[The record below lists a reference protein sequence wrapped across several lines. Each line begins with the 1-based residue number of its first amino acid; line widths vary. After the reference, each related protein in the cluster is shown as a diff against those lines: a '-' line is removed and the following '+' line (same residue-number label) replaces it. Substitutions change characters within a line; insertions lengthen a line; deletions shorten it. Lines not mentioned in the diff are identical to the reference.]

1 MCITFTIM
9 ENEQKLIGVLAGGY
23 SSERGISLASGKTAY
38 DAFIEAGYQ
47 TLFIEL
53 DREGFKVDGELVKIS
68 DLGLSYVFNV
78 IHGTPGEDGH
88 ISGML
93 EVFRIPHSTCDT
105 FSSALTFSKFQC
117 NTLLRDRGI
126 AVPRGMSLT
135 ALPEP
140 SVLDGWKFP
149 LFVKPNRS
157 GSSFGVSRI
166 TDQSEF
172 AQAFA
177 EAQKECVEVI
187 VEEGVRG
194 TEVGCGVLRSA
205 YDFGEGVKLD
215 TQKTQAI
222 AITEIVPTE
231 STFFDYQAKYDGKSQ
246 EITPA
251 RIPVETDSKIRE
263 ISMRTYDILGLKGIV
278 RMDFIIDHTRGPVLI
293 EVNSIP
299 GLSPASIVPQQVAY
313 RGWKLSEVLST
324 LAEEQI
330 A

>member
-1 MCITFTIM
+1 M
-9 ENEQKLIGVLAGGY
+9 ENVQKLIGVLAGGY

-38 DAFIEAGYQ
+38 DAFVEAGYS
-47 TLFIEL
+47 TIFIEL
-53 DREGFKVDGELVKIS
+53 DREGFKVDGALVKIS
-68 DLGLSYVFNV
+68 DLGLAYVFNV

-93 EVFRIPHSTCDT
+93 EVFGIPHSTCDT
-105 FSSALTFSKFQC
+105 FTSALTFSKFQC
-117 NTLLRDRGI
+117 NTLLRDKGI
-126 AVPRGMSLT
+126 VVPRGTSLME
-135 ALPEP
+135 LPDL
-140 SVLDGWKFP
+140 SIFDDWNFP

-166 TDQSEF
+166 TSITEF
-172 AQAFA
+172 SKAFE
-177 EAQKECVEVI
+177 EAQRECQEVI
-187 VEEGVRG
+187 VEEGITG
-194 TEVGCGVLRSA
+194 IEVGCGVLRST
-205 YDFGEGVKLD
+205 YDFGVGAQLD

-231 STFFDYQAKYDGKSQ
+231 SAFFDYEAKYDGKSQ

-251 RIPVETDSKIRE
+251 RISAETDAIIQD
-263 ISMRTYDILGLKGIV
+263 ISIRTYDALALKGIV
-278 RMDFIIDHTRGPVLI
+278 RMDFIIDANKGPVLI

-313 RGWKLSEVLST
+313 RGWRLSEVLSR

>member
-1 MCITFTIM
+1 M
-9 ENEQKLIGVLAGGY
+9 ENVQKLIGVLAGGY

-38 DAFIEAGYQ
+38 DAFVEAGY
-47 TLFIEL
+47 TTIFIEL
-53 DREGFKVDGELVKIS
+53 DREGFKVDGALVKIS

-93 EVFRIPHSTCDT
+93 EVFGIPHSTCDT
-105 FSSALTFSKFQC
+105 FTSALTFSKFQC
-117 NTLLRDRGI
+117 NTLLRDKGI
-126 AVPRGMSLT
+126 VVPRGMSL
-135 ALPEP
+135 LEMPEK
-140 SVLDGWKFP
+140 SIFNDWNFP

-166 TDQSEF
+166 TSITEF
-172 AQAFA
+172 AKAFK
-177 EAQKECVEVI
+177 EAQKECQEVI
-187 VEEGVRG
+187 VEEGVSG
-194 TEVGCGVLRSA
+194 VEVGCGVLRSV
-205 YDFGEGVKLD
+205 YDFGGGVQLD
-215 TQKTQAI
+215 TPKTQAI

-231 STFFDYQAKYDGKSQ
+231 SDFFDYEAKYDGKSQ

-251 RIPVETDSKIRE
+251 RISPEMDALIQE
-263 ISMRTYDILGLKGIV
+263 ISMRTYDVLGLKGIV
-278 RMDFIIDHTRGPVLI
+278 RMDFIIDEKKGPVLI

-299 GLSPASIVPQQVAY
+299 GLSPASIVPQQVAH
-313 RGWKLSEVLST
+313 RGWKLSEVLSR

>member
-1 MCITFTIM
+1 M
-9 ENEQKLIGVLAGGY
+9 ENVQKLIGVLAGGY

-38 DAFIEAGYQ
+38 DAFIEAGYS
-47 TLFIEL
+47 TIFIEL
-53 DREGFKVDGELVKIS
+53 DREGFKVDGALVKIS
-68 DLGLSYVFNV
+68 DLGLAYVFNV

-93 EVFRIPHSTCDT
+93 EVFGIPHSTCDT
-105 FSSALTFSKFQC
+105 FTSALTFSKFQC
-117 NTLLRDRGI
+117 NTLLRDKGI
-126 AVPRGMSLT
+126 LVPRGISLME
-135 ALPEP
+135 LPDL
-140 SVLDGWKFP
+140 SIFNDWNFP

-166 TDQSEF
+166 TSIEEF
-172 AQAFA
+172 TEAFE
-177 EAQKECVEVI
+177 EAQRECQEVI
-187 VEEGVRG
+187 VEEGITG
-194 TEVGCGVLRSA
+194 IEVGCGVLRSA
-205 YDFGEGVKLD
+205 YDFGAGVQLD
-215 TQKTQAI
+215 TKKTQAI

-231 STFFDYQAKYDGKSQ
+231 SAFFDYEAKYDGKSQ

-251 RIPVETDSKIRE
+251 RISEETDALIQD
-263 ISMRTYDILGLKGIV
+263 ISIRTYDALALKGIV
-278 RMDFIIDHTRGPVLI
+278 RMDFIIDANKGPVLI

-313 RGWKLSEVLST
+313 RGWKLSEVLSR

>member
-1 MCITFTIM
+1 M
-9 ENEQKLIGVLAGGY
+9 ENVQKLIGVLAGGY

-38 DAFIEAGYQ
+38 DAFVEAGY
-47 TLFIEL
+47 TTIFIEL
-53 DREGFKVDGELVKIS
+53 DREGFKVDGALVKIS

-93 EVFRIPHSTCDT
+93 EVFGIPHSTCDT
-105 FSSALTFSKFQC
+105 FTSALTFSKFQC
-117 NTLLRDRGI
+117 NTLLRDKGI
-126 AVPRGMSLT
+126 VVPRGMSL
-135 ALPEP
+135 LEMPEK
-140 SVLDGWKFP
+140 SIFNDWNFP

-166 TDQSEF
+166 TSITEF
-172 AQAFA
+172 AKAFE
-177 EAQKECVEVI
+177 EAQKECQEVI
-187 VEEGVRG
+187 VEEGISGV
-194 TEVGCGVLRSA
+194 EVGCGVLRSV
-205 YDFGEGVKLD
+205 YDFGGGVQLD
-215 TQKTQAI
+215 TPKTQAI

-231 STFFDYQAKYDGKSQ
+231 SDFFDYEAKYDGKSQ

-251 RIPVETDSKIRE
+251 RISPEMDALIQE
-263 ISMRTYDILGLKGIV
+263 ISMRTYDVLGLKGIV
-278 RMDFIIDHTRGPVLI
+278 RMDFIIDEKKGPVLI

-299 GLSPASIVPQQVAY
+299 GLSPASIVPQQVAH
-313 RGWKLSEVLST
+313 RGWKLSEVLSR

>member
-1 MCITFTIM
+1 M
-9 ENEQKLIGVLAGGY
+9 ENVQKLIGVLAGGY

-38 DAFIEAGYQ
+38 DAFIEAGYS
-47 TLFIEL
+47 TIFIEL
-53 DREGFKVDGELVKIS
+53 DREGFKVDGALVKIS
-68 DLGLSYVFNV
+68 DLGLAYVFNV

-93 EVFRIPHSTCDT
+93 EVFGIPHSTCDT
-105 FSSALTFSKFQC
+105 FTSALTFSKFQC
-117 NTLLRDRGI
+117 NTLLRDKGI
-126 AVPRGMSLT
+126 LVPRGISLMQ
-135 ALPEP
+135 LPDL
-140 SVLDGWKFP
+140 SIFNDWNFP

-166 TDQSEF
+166 TSIEEF
-172 AQAFA
+172 TEAFE
-177 EAQKECVEVI
+177 EAQRECQEVI
-187 VEEGVRG
+187 VEEGITG
-194 TEVGCGVLRSA
+194 IEVGCGVLRSA
-205 YDFGEGVKLD
+205 YDFGAGVELD

-231 STFFDYQAKYDGKSQ
+231 SAFFDYEAKYDGKSQ

-251 RIPVETDSKIRE
+251 RISQETDALIQA
-263 ISMRTYDILGLKGIV
+263 ISIRTYDALALKGIV
-278 RMDFIIDHTRGPVLI
+278 RMDFIIDAYKGPVLI

-313 RGWKLSEVLST
+313 RGWKLSEVLSR

>member
-1 MCITFTIM
+1 M
-9 ENEQKLIGVLAGGY
+9 ENEKKLIGVLAGGY

-38 DAFIEAGYQ
+38 DAFLEAGYD

-53 DREGFKVDGELVKIS
+53 DRDGFKIQGQLVKIS
-68 DLGLSYVFNV
+68 DLKLSYVFNV

-93 EVFRIPHSTCDT
+93 EVFGIPHSTCDT

-117 NTLLRDRGI
+117 NTVLREQGVC
-126 AVPRGMSLT
+126 VPKGRRFVER
-135 ALPEP
+135 PDP
-140 SVLDGWKFP
+140 SEFKTWNFP

-166 TDQSEF
+166 TEISEF
-172 AQAFA
+172 SKAFDL
-177 EAQKECVEVI
+177 AQKECQEVI
-187 VEEGVRG
+187 VEEGVAG
-194 TEVGCGVLRSA
+194 VEVGCGVLRSA
-205 YDFGEGVKLD
+205 YDFSNGVQLD
-215 TQKTQAI
+215 AKKTQAI

-231 STFFDYQAKYDGKSQ
+231 SAFFDYEAKYAGKSQ

-251 RIPVETDSKIRE
+251 RISRETDELIRE
-263 ISMRTYDILGLKGIV
+263 ISIRTYDVLALNGIV
-278 RMDFIIDHTRGPVLI
+278 RMDFIIDPKRGPVLI

-299 GLSPASIVPQQVAY
+299 GLSPASIIPQQVVH
-313 RGWKLSEVLST
+313 RGWKLSHVLST

>member
-1 MCITFTIM
+1 M
-9 ENEQKLIGVLAGGY
+9 ENVQKLIGVLAGGY

-38 DAFIEAGYQ
+38 DAFVEAGYS
-47 TLFIEL
+47 TIFIEL
-53 DREGFKVDGELVKIS
+53 DREGFKIDGALVKIS
-68 DLGLSYVFNV
+68 DLGLAYVFNV

-93 EVFRIPHSTCDT
+93 EVFGIPHSTCDT
-105 FSSALTFSKFQC
+105 FTSALTFSKFQC
-117 NTLLRDRGI
+117 NTLLRDKGI
-126 AVPRGMSLT
+126 VVPRGTSLME
-135 ALPEP
+135 LPDL
-140 SVLDGWKFP
+140 SIFDDWNFP

-166 TDQSEF
+166 TSITEF
-172 AQAFA
+172 SKAFE
-177 EAQKECVEVI
+177 EAQRECQEVI
-187 VEEGVRG
+187 VEEGITG
-194 TEVGCGVLRSA
+194 IEVGCGVLRST
-205 YDFGEGVKLD
+205 YDFGAGAQLD

-231 STFFDYQAKYDGKSQ
+231 SAFFDYEAKYDGKSQ

-251 RIPVETDSKIRE
+251 RISAETDAIIQD
-263 ISMRTYDILGLKGIV
+263 ISIRTYDALALKGIV
-278 RMDFIIDHTRGPVLI
+278 RMDFIIDANKGPVLI

-313 RGWKLSEVLST
+313 RGWRLSEVLSR